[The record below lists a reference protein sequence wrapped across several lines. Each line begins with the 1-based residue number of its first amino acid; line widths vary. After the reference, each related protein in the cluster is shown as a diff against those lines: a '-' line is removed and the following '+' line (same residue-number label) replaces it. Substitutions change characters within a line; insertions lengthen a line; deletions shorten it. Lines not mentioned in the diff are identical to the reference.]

1 MANGQSQ
8 YATAIAAASRSR
20 VSGVNQSTRLRT
32 KGVITDLVTILGNE
46 GVGEFHDLGLV
57 GVECEIIPEECRF
70 RYAGSGTLS
79 ASAKIQRVYGRAY
92 PLNVTWSRST
102 TTATVTTP
110 VKHGYVTGQIL
121 AVTVTSSAAA
131 IALGNVT
138 ITVTGD
144 FTYTFTCLNAGD
156 ASGTLT
162 IGPAAGS
169 VSDVVAAVTF
179 DASGVEVG
187 TPPANT
193 WRFPLNSDD
202 RLRLTFTAVTTVTA
216 GRIIDLE
223 LGILERTYP

>member
-8 YATAIAAASRSR
+8 YATAIAAAAKQRA
-20 VSGVNQSTRLRT
+20 SGVSQMTRIRQ
-32 KGVITDLVTILGNE
+32 KRVITDLVTILGNE
-46 GVGEFHDLGLV
+46 GVGDYHDLGLI
-57 GVECEIIPEECRF
+57 GIDCELIPEECRF
-70 RYAGSGTLS
+70 RYGGTGTLS
-79 ASAKIQRVYGRAY
+79 ASAKIQRVYGKAY

-131 IALGNVT
+131 IVLGNVT

-144 FTYTFTCLNAGD
+144 YTYTFTCLNAGD
-156 ASGTLT
+156 SSGTLT

-193 WRFPLNSDD
+193 WRPQLNADD

-216 GRIIDLE
+216 GRTVDLE
-223 LGILERTYP
+223 LGAIEKAYP